1 MNCKVIHVEKEN
13 EERPGLTI
21 YTLERQ
27 PVGFK
32 FKVNMWDIGMFSIK
46 SLEDKQIGYSTELKN
61 EALEA
66 INKYKLKQDLNP
78 STVKAFSELIDEL

>member
-21 YTLERQ
+21 YTIERQ

-32 FKVNMWDIGMFSIK
+32 FKVNMWDIGMFTIK
-46 SLEDKQIGYSTELKN
+46 SLENKTIGYSTELRNK
-61 EALEA
+61 ALEA

-78 STVKAFSELIDEL
+78 STAKTFEELIDEL

>member
-13 EERPGLTI
+13 EEHPGLTI
-21 YTLERQ
+21 YTIERQ

-32 FKVNMWDIGMFSIK
+32 FKVNMWDNGMFSIK
-46 SLEDKQIGYSTELKN
+46 SIDNKPIGYSTELKN

-78 STVKAFSELIDEL
+78 STAKSFEELIDEL